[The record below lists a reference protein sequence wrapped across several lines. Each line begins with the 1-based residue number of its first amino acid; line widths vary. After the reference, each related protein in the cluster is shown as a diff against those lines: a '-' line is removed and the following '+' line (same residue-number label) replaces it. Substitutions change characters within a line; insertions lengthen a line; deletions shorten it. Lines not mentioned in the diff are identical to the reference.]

1 MSSQETAIVV
11 VSGKILDNPFDLGV
25 VDSLRIAEEREL
37 TTRDIVVVKRVVTL
51 APQHSAAAPAFL
63 LAGFDVAPAD
73 DEDMQAAAIL
83 ISALAQPDGPA
94 NVAMELGQDEP
105 IALLRLLAGR
115 AKRFLIT
122 ASQISE
128 ELGRNIE
135 GLMPLRDLLSKEG
148 VNWSGMVRQNWS
160 APVASPVPQQTAPE
174 KTLDAQLDEL
184 VQSSP
189 EELATL
195 CETQEPDL
203 EELLRECAEEWNA
216 ELEKFVLDNG
226 KKCSARLAVE
236 RVGVHF
242 PGLGELYQENRD
254 VFRKLLKS
262 SLRLVGDS
270 SMNAFWLYHESHPE
284 MRPIDGETLKSLCIG
299 AEVASE
305 IEKEIVPPLY
315 DAPSVTS
322 FSALAAQADTLR
334 QYCEW
339 NSHRI
344 TLQQYGSEY
353 RAEIAAKDQE
363 LKELKDFTGP
373 SYIWTIK
380 ESKFKTLTS
389 EEFSEAAK
397 RYKALQ
403 SALKLL
409 AQMEEEEATDL
420 NGTLVFEALQ
430 FAADAQ
436 CAVKNFLQEKDIAL
450 GKDPVQREVFSLIAS
465 ERRERFPMRF
475 LQHSRLEDR
484 LTSEEVNALSLKGV
498 ELLHEY
504 RVAAARINELKSLEK
519 QLVNYA
525 TQLSNATLDGDA
537 DLKDYN
543 NKWQAVV
550 EATTKM
556 CRDFKEPPSS
566 LRLRAALEDLLDQIP
581 DDLEATDEFSLVV
594 QSIELAQQDKKHAE
608 VANAPQGEKLS
619 KEVQAVRSH
628 YHGAKAVFLG
638 GRPVEHLR
646 ARLASKLNVDLIWPS
661 TSHGDS
667 LDRLGGYVKDPEVK
681 LFLVYIPWCSHK
693 HSLDFADIVK
703 KNYKDFVRIRK
714 GTSPDQIA
722 KAICDQVSMADDDI
736 FLDALDHPQ
745 RFVGEEA
752 KYVG

>member
-1 MSSQETAIVV
+1 MSNQETAIVV

-25 VDSLRIAEEREL
+25 VDSLRVAVEREL
-37 TTRDIVVVKRVVTL
+37 TTRDIVVVKRVVAL
-51 APQHSAAAPAFL
+51 APQHSAAAAAFL
-63 LAGFDVAPAD
+63 LAGFEVAPAD

-83 ISALAQPDGPA
+83 VSALAHPDGPT
-94 NVAMELGQDEP
+94 NVAFALGQEEP

-115 AKRFLIT
+115 ARRFLIT

-148 VNWSGMVRQNWS
+148 VNYSGMVRQNWS
-160 APVASPVPQQTAPE
+160 APDVSRVAQLTVPE
-174 KTLDAQLDEL
+174 KTQEAQLDKL
-184 VQSSP
+184 VQAP
-189 EELATL
+189 DELAEL

-203 EELLRECAEEWNA
+203 EELLRESAGEWNA

-236 RVGVHF
+236 RVGLRF
-242 PGLGELYQENRD
+242 PGLGELYQEKRD
-254 VFRKLLKS
+254 VFRKLLQS
-262 SLRLVGDS
+262 SLRLVGDN

-284 MRPIDGETLKSLCIG
+284 MRPIDGNSIKNLCIG
-299 AEVASE
+299 AEVAPAVD
-305 IEKEIVPPLY
+305 KEIVPPLY
-315 DAPSVTS
+315 DAPPVLS

-339 NSHRI
+339 NSQRI
-344 TLQQYGSEY
+344 KLQQYGSEY
-353 RAEIAAKDQE
+353 RAEISAKDQE

-373 SYIWTIK
+373 SYVWTIK
-380 ESKFKTLTS
+380 ESNLKSLTS
-389 EEFSEAAK
+389 EEFSEAAR
-397 RYKALQ
+397 RYKTLQ
-403 SALKLL
+403 SALEIL
-409 AQMEEEEATDL
+409 AQMEEEKATDL
-420 NGTLVFEALQ
+420 SGSLVFEALQ

-436 CAVKNFLQEKDIAL
+436 CAVKNFLQEKDISI
-450 GKDPVQREVFSLIAS
+450 GKCPVQRETFSLITS
-465 ERRERFPMRF
+465 TRREHFPTRY
-475 LQHSRLEDR
+475 LQHSRIEDR
-484 LTSEEVNALSLKGV
+484 LTPDEVNALSLKGG

-504 RVAAARINELKSLEK
+504 RVAVARVNELKSLERD
-519 QLVNYA
+519 LVGHVA
-525 TQLSNATLDGDA
+525 QISNATLETDA
-537 DLKDYN
+537 DLQKYN
-543 NKWQAVV
+543 DAWQAVV
-550 EATTKM
+550 ETTTKM

-594 QSIELAQQDKKHAE
+594 QSIELAQQDKKNSE
-608 VANAPQGEKLS
+608 VSNAPQSEKLS
-619 KEVQAVRSH
+619 PEVQAVRSH

-646 ARLASKLNVDLIWPS
+646 SRLASKLNIDLIWPS

-667 LDRLGGYVKDPEVK
+667 LDRLSGYVKDPDVK

-703 KNYKDFVRIRK
+703 KNFKDFVRIRK

-745 RFVGEEA
+745 KFIGEEA
-752 KYVG
+752 KYVE